1 MTKSEWSTFGAAIN
15 RLGQLPIHV
24 DDNAHAGINEIR
36 SKVKKILINQK
47 NGLVIIDYLQLMK
60 SSLPIENRVQEISY
74 ITRSLK
80 LLAKDFQIPIILL
93 SQLSRS
99 VESRVNKRP
108 MLSDLRESGCIALTQ
123 EKKKSYNLKN
133 LIWNDKQIYSFSN
146 KLPFDLKGIKPLF
159 FISFENNNSL
169 FITGNHKLLSTN
181 GWIRVSELSR
191 QNQVYSIEIDKNGL
205 KKIKYLYIKKIIYKG
220 IDMVYDQ
227 TIPFF
232 HNYMKNNIFLHN
244 SIEQDADVVIMIYR
258 DDYYSKQN
266 EQKKTTE
273 FIVAKHR
280 NGPIGT
286 ARLSFFPE
294 TSSFQN
300 ID

>member
-1 MTKSEWSTFGAAIN
+1 
-15 RLGQLPIHV
+15 
-24 DDNAHAGINEIR
+24 
-36 SKVKKILINQK
+36 
-47 NGLVIIDYLQLMK
+47 
-60 SSLPIENRVQEISY
+60 
-74 ITRSLK
+74 
-80 LLAKDFQIPIILL
+80 
-93 SQLSRS
+93 
-99 VESRVNKRP
+99 
-108 MLSDLRESGCIALTQ
+108 
-123 EKKKSYNLKN
+123 
-133 LIWNDKQIYSFSN
+133 
-146 KLPFDLKGIKPLF
+146 
-159 FISFENNNSL
+159 
-169 FITGNHKLLSTN
+169 
-181 GWIRVSELSR
+181 
-191 QNQVYSIEIDKNGL
+191 
-205 KKIKYLYIKKIIYKG
+205 
-220 IDMVYDQ
+220 MVYDQ